1 MKTVGICGKIG
12 SGKSAV
18 GVILE
23 QQGALVLDLDM
34 EMHALYAESRELRNR
49 IEARFGSGCIQNGMV
64 NRVALAS
71 LVFREPAALQD
82 LESLVYPLLRR
93 RVEEKLE
100 IAKDHAHL
108 LRMAAVEGALLFKWP
123 DFAES
128 LSEIWVVEAPDTV
141 RLERLLKR
149 GLSKEDAERRMQ
161 VQAKD
166 PLPRNAVYRFVE
178 NSGTISDL
186 QKRVLELAE
195 KLKP

>member
-108 LRMAAVEGALLFKWP
+108 LRMAAVEGALLFNWP

-128 LSEIWVVEAPDTV
+128 LSEFIGNFKASLTMFNPEMTCFLIW
-141 RLERLLKR
+141 RRK
-149 GLSKEDAERRMQ
+149 SKIIFYFR
-161 VQAKD
+161 
-166 PLPRNAVYRFVE
+166 
-178 NSGTISDL
+178 
-186 QKRVLELAE
+186 
-195 KLKP
+195 

>member
-108 LRMAAVEGALLFKWP
+108 LRMAAVEVGTFPALFSMARNLRIIASSFLETLGA
-123 DFAES
+123 
-128 LSEIWVVEAPDTV
+128 
-141 RLERLLKR
+141 
-149 GLSKEDAERRMQ
+149 
-161 VQAKD
+161 
-166 PLPRNAVYRFVE
+166 RFVSSAFRM
-178 NSGTISDL
+178 NS
-186 QKRVLELAE
+186 
-195 KLKP
+195 